1 MFSMLLM
8 NLQASLLNQRFRFIS
23 DVHVP
28 DIWFCNQRLVK
39 TVKKSLSLSVLKK
52 NNNQK
57 ITEDSYIE
65 QNKIPVKF
73 KLKILLN
80 YGENW
85 PEWFS

>member
-1 MFSMLLM
+1 MLLM

-28 DIWFCNQRLVK
+28 DIWVCNQRLVK

-52 NNNQK
+52 NNYQK
-57 ITEDSYIE
+57 ITEESYIE

>member
-1 MFSMLLM
+1 MSMYLIYGFAIKDLLK
-8 NLQASLLNQRFRFIS
+8 
-23 DVHVP
+23 
-28 DIWFCNQRLVK
+28 RLKRAFLWVFW
-39 TVKKSLSLSVLKK
+39 KK
-52 NNNQK
+52 NNYQK